1 MRGGIEVKVY
11 RKVLSITTLAFLI
24 LTGIIGV
31 FMPDKKASEMENRIL
46 TQKPIFTWKD
56 LKSGKFTSKYEE
68 YITDQ
73 FPFRYFW
80 VSVKSNTERILQ
92 KKDNKNVYL
101 GKEGYLLQK
110 PEALD
115 KELISKNI
123 DAINK
128 FADDNRDLKTYFL
141 LAPNSMEILKD
152 KLPPFAT
159 TYDQYSVINDI
170 KNSLKLN
177 VNFVDIYDNFNQHKE
192 EYIYYKTDHHWTSLG
207 AYYAY
212 NKLGSVMEYNP
223 LAIKDFNVEKATD
236 EFYGTLYSRGNFTFI
251 KPDSIH
257 LFKSKA
263 NASVKVE
270 YLDDGKES
278 NSLYEPKHLK
288 TKDKYS
294 VFLDGNHALTTI
306 KTDLNNGKKLLV
318 LKDSYAHSLVPFLTN
333 HYEEIH
339 MIDLRYFNM
348 PVQQYMKEY
357 DIKEVLLL
365 YNFLSFTEDNS
376 VIKLK
381 VR

>member
-1 MRGGIEVKVY
+1 MRGGIELKVY
-11 RKVLSITTLAFLI
+11 RKVLSITILAFLI
-24 LTGIIGV
+24 LMGIIGV

-46 TQKPIFTWKD
+46 AQKPIFTWKD
-56 LKSGKFTSKYEE
+56 LKNGKFTSKYEE

-73 FPFRYFW
+73 FPFRDLW

-115 KELISKNI
+115 KELLSKNI

-128 FADDNRDLKTYFL
+128 FADNNRDLKTYFL
-141 LAPNSMEILKD
+141 LAPNSVEILKD
-152 KLPPFAT
+152 KLPPFAN

-170 KNSLKLN
+170 KSSLKPN
-177 VNFVDIYDNFNQHKE
+177 VNFVDIYDDFKQHKE

-212 NKLGSVMEYNP
+212 NKLGSIMEYKP
-223 LAIKDFNVEKATD
+223 LAIKDFDIDKVTD

-257 LFKSKA
+257 LFKSKGDS
-263 NASVKVE
+263 SVKVE
-270 YLDDGKES
+270 YLDDEKES
-278 NSLYEPKHLK
+278 NNLYEPKHLK

-381 VR
+381 VK